1 MVDTGDFVEL
11 RVHYTGVYI
20 FLSYLVSFIGS
31 WTTIEMLL
39 KRTGSSGWWNILLL
53 LGAGIAFGSTATF
66 GMHFIGNQSV
76 TLQFAPPWEGTGVP
90 LSYNAGFTILSLVV
104 SCVSMILAFSFI
116 GLRIRLPV
124 ARARIEDVEDAPAP
138 DPAYDLDAK
147 PDPYARH
154 QDATTDL
161 PQILGSNHT
170 ELATVGPPGGS
181 TVKRKEKRRARV
193 EDEDDEGE
201 QDEFGVGAARVSAWG
216 VVKIL
221 LAGIV
226 CGGGIAAMHYIG
238 QVSIDSV
245 SRVTNDWYTVFLSV
259 VIAMVCVSIGLY
271 ILFVVFRPKLQH
283 SWLKRILVAAIL
295 AVGVTLMHFVA
306 LLGTHY
312 WVRAGDDL
320 KTGSNSTTKIVIIA
334 IICCV
339 APICCICL
347 LVFAYVGQ
355 QRALRQRA
363 ARHRVIL
370 STAIFDHHGL
380 MLVDPESGLLPFAR
394 IYPTPLAEE
403 HDDKINWRQL
413 FRFDDRLRLDAAKLK
428 LQRSDPAFVA
438 FLRLSWKW
446 RLPRADTGEDN
457 TTPTYRGSVAFS
469 DFANRALGKV
479 STSQDLSDPEASG
492 LVRSIASFQLAG
504 EEIAGTVTGVN
515 DPKSLG
521 VLFDSILRIGH
532 YEVSS
537 KSSNDRF
544 VVSQG
549 QMLLLSRRLRT
560 VAEREALLARGFVF
574 AEPAAVARMTSNAY
588 AVPYDRVFEFF
599 RSAYSFARFGVSK
612 RVERGRLYG
621 GLLMLQA
628 LPGEGLQILVDER
641 QHHALPMVELA
652 AVIDPRADLSRL
664 SQMRM
669 PPITLDETVE
679 AVDEIALRTLYDLSM
694 TPASSLRHA
703 AQLRNLLVDI
713 FRPEL
718 ERILS
723 PDVLDYVISR
733 LEVAP
738 TLVPLTAR
746 AGPTYGADGLSKDS
760 YCLCLKTIVPSSV
773 KLPSSKLA
781 WLPFPLFQAQNDCVM
796 RASGSASGLPRPATG
811 TSTSDGRTSTAV
823 WSGSCKSD
831 PSGGG
836 GGDESSEGGLALPV
850 STTSPFMSTAF
861 PSAPASARAARPST
875 SLSARPARQ
884 VDSTGVPDGSQ
895 TSESGDQYLDEEAN
909 VRATRPT
916 SSAGPSQPHTSLP
929 EYSPDWVVDLVRITA
944 TKPAQNRWEY
954 DSQPTTRR

>member
-1 MVDTGDFVEL
+1 MVDHGDFVEL
-11 RVHYTGVYI
+11 EVKYTGIYI
-20 FLSYLVSFIGS
+20 FLSYLVSFVGS

-39 KRTGSSGWWNILLL
+39 KRTGTSGKWNILLL

-66 GMHFIGNQSV
+66 GMHFVGNQAV
-76 TLQFAPPWEGTGVP
+76 TLQFAPPWQGTGVP
-90 LSYNAGFTILSLVV
+90 LSYDAGFTILSLVV
-104 SCVSMILAFSFI
+104 SCLSMVLAFSFI
-116 GLRIRLPV
+116 GLRIRSPV
-124 ARARIEDVEDAPAP
+124 ARARIEDEEDAAA
-138 DPAYDLDAK
+138 DRHSAYDVDAK
-147 PDPYARH
+147 PDPYSPGQATKISPQGLPVPELELTARSPS
-154 QDATTDL
+154 AAPT
-161 PQILGSNHT
+161 
-170 ELATVGPPGGS
+170 
-181 TVKRKEKRRARV
+181 KRKEQRR
-193 EDEDDEGE
+193 EENEDDDEDGDD
-201 QDEFGVGAARVSAWG
+201 DEFGVGAAKVSAWG

-221 LAGIV
+221 IAGIV

-238 QVSIDSV
+238 QVSINSV
-245 SRVTNDWYTVFLSV
+245 TRVTNNWYTIFLSV
-259 VIAMVCVSIGLY
+259 IIAMLCVTIGLY

-320 KTGSNSTTKIVIIA
+320 KTGSDTTTKKVIIA

-347 LVFAYVGQ
+347 LIFAYVGQ

-394 IYPTPLAEE
+394 IYPTPLAED

-413 FRFDDRLRLDAAKLK
+413 FRFDDRLRLDAARLR

-446 RLPRADTGEDN
+446 RLPRADSGEDIA
-457 TTPTYRGSVAFS
+457 TPTYRGSVAFS
-469 DFANRALGKV
+469 DFANRPPRKA
-479 STSQDLSDPEASG
+479 SSSQDLSDPEAG
-492 LVRSIASFQLAG
+492 ALVRSIASFQLAG
-504 EEIAGTVTGVN
+504 EEIAETVTGVN
-515 DPKSLG
+515 DPKALG
-521 VLFDSILRIGH
+521 VLFDSILKIGN

-537 KSSNDRF
+537 KTSNDKF

-549 QMLLLSRRLRT
+549 QMLLLTRRLRT

-588 AVPYDRVFEFF
+588 AVPYDRVFEYF
-599 RSAYSFARFGVSK
+599 RKAYSFARYGVTK

-621 GLLMLQA
+621 GLMMLQA

-652 AVIDPRADLSRL
+652 TVVDPRIDPSNFAP
-664 SQMRM
+664 MRV
-669 PPITLDETVE
+669 PPITLEEVVE
-679 AVDEIALRTLYDLSM
+679 AVDEIALKTLYDLTR
-694 TPASSLRHA
+694 TPSSNLRHA

-713 FRPEL
+713 LRPEL
-718 ERILS
+718 ERILTK
-723 PDVLDYVISR
+723 DVLDFVIDR

-746 AGPTYGADGLSKDS
+746 PGPTYGADGLAKDA
-760 YCLCLKTIVPSSV
+760 YCICLKTIVPSSV
-773 KLPSSKLA
+773 KLPGGKLA
-781 WLPFPLFQAQNDCVM
+781 WLPFPLFQAQNDCVT
-796 RASGSASGLPRPATG
+796 RASGTASGLPRTTVG
-811 TSTSDGRTSTAV
+811 SSTLDGRASTAV
-823 WSGSCKSD
+823 GSGSSKSD
-831 PSGGG
+831 AGGEPRSGSMCDG
-836 GGDESSEGGLALPV
+836 SSEGGLALPV
-850 STTSPFMSTAF
+850 ATTSPFVTTAF
-861 PSAPASARAARPST
+861 PSAPS
-875 SLSARPARQ
+875 PARFGGPSASSSSRPPRQ
-884 VDSTGVPDGSQ
+884 LGPTGAAGGSQ
-895 TSESGDQYLDEEAN
+895 TSESLDHIDHEADL
-909 VRATRPT
+909 REARPS
-916 SSAGPSQPHTSLP
+916 SSAGPSQPQTGVP

-944 TKPAQNRWEY
+944 AKPAQNRWDY
-954 DSQPTTRR
+954 DPQPRR